1 MTKRKGQDSLF
12 VVGERKRTRHEWGR
26 WLPVPSAGLCPREFC
41 RQPLIEALSAIQPAL
56 FIHGGYGAADRTTF
70 EFCGNCGWARVVA
83 TETISPLDL
92 RAG

>member
-1 MTKRKGQDSLF
+1 MSRRHNDRLF

-26 WLPVPSAGLCPREFC
+26 WLPILSAGHCPRDYC
-41 RQPLIEALSAIQPAL
+41 RQPLVEVIAAVQPAL
-56 FIHGGYGAADRTTF
+56 FIHGGYGAAERSTF
-70 EFCGNCGWARVVA
+70 EFCGNCGWSRTVA